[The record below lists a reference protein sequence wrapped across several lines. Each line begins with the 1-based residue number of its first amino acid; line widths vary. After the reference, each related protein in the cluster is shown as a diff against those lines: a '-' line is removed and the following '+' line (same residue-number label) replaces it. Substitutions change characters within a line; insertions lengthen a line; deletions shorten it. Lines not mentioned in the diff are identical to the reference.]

1 MCVCNE
7 VDQRSCGGH
16 FPILCSFRE
25 KCQKVHLYVK
35 YTKNEVNDDS
45 KPTEIRKNIYQIYKL
60 NFYIKT
66 VMLKFEY
73 GIHETFRVIAFS
85 MEERH
90 CILTEKFTFLHFLN
104 KLPVIGKLPLQDHCF
119 TPL

>member
-1 MCVCNE
+1 MRPNRCPLFEFFFNSGRRVNERCTNIIVSNTRTDNWKIRFNASIASCV
-7 VDQRSCGGH
+7 S
-16 FPILCSFRE
+16 I
-25 KCQKVHLYVK
+25 
-35 YTKNEVNDDS
+35 KNTHAPLLV
-45 KPTEIRKNIYQIYKL
+45 
-60 NFYIKT
+60 
-66 VMLKFEY
+66 LKFEY

-90 CILTEKFTFLHFLN
+90 CILTEKFTFSHFLN